1 MTPKSY
7 ITLCIIACI
16 YVLMAAVAII
26 SPHGS
31 RFAEAQTDTAE
42 QNTSQPNGNSTE
54 NAEPTPEPEPAEPAI
69 LFTNTEG
76 VKVYVL
82 MSGISTFANTK
93 VTVTIDGQETTYTAI
108 HFKSLVDY
116 SGLSYN
122 SDWIVFKGKA
132 GKIFAC
138 RAVDLQKD
146 DNAYVIYADENG
158 QPLDENTLG
167 NYCLYVREG
176 SRKGFFDNVSI
187 VDFG

>member
-16 YVLMAAVAII
+16 YVLMAAVAVI

-31 RFAEAQTDTAE
+31 RFAEAQSNTNTQDTAQ
-42 QNTSQPNGNSTE
+42 QNTADDS
-54 NAEPTPEPEPAEPAI
+54 EPTPEPEPAEPAL
-69 LFTNTEG
+69 LFTNAEG

-82 MSGISTFANTK
+82 MSGMSTFASTN
-93 VTVTIDGQETTYTAI
+93 VTVTIDGQEKTYTAV